1 MDKYNSKNM
10 LQDVLK
16 HAVYSIL
23 FIILTLFISIFY
35 IIMAKKLSHYLTTDG
50 EVIFI
55 TIVIIVELVLGILF
69 IYLFKKTN
77 KYKKLFFIISIIV
90 FDNLF
95 ILMLLILPDTIFD
108 NLSFAGVVYFVFY
121 MFTGIYLILLLSN
134 LMYMYVFNKSAYFS
148 KQLSSEKNVYYT
160 VLYLFFCFIIYS
172 VIICFIILYIYYLK
186 LV

>member
-1 MDKYNSKNM
+1 MNKYNSKNM

-16 HAVYSIL
+16 NAVYSIL

-77 KYKKLFFIISIIV
+77 KYKKLFFIISIII
-90 FDNLF
+90 FDNLL
-95 ILMLLILPDTIFD
+95 ILMLFILPPDTIFD
-108 NLSFAGVVYFVFY
+108 NLPFAGVVFFVFY

-148 KQLSSEKNVYYT
+148 KQLSSEKNVDYA
-160 VLYLFFCFIIYS
+160 VLYLFFSFIVYVIIIY
-172 VIICFIILYIYYLK
+172 FFNLYISS
-186 LV
+186 